1 MKLRKEPKIMTT
13 FSQDMFDKTVKV
25 LQEKL
30 GKDESK
36 EVKWAL
42 NYISSLNPELPQFV
56 IDWINRRGPS
66 CAYDTLINDSYL
78 PENDEKVRQ
87 WFFDFWQQVDNY
99 GYDPSWVVMKTISN
113 LVQFGAIIKEDD
125 LYYIRA
131 PKEWDEH
138 ETPYLVYGVGVVPD
152 VYGLTMHYQDAT
164 KFTQAEAERTME
176 KLRIEWDLEKV
187 E

>member
-1 MKLRKEPKIMTT
+1 MTLNQKRLDKALKI
-13 FSQDMFDKTVKV
+13 

-30 GKDESK
+30 DEEESK
-36 EVKWAL
+36 ELQEVL
-42 NYISSLNPELPQFV
+42 NYLKSLKPELPKFV
-56 IDWINRRGPS
+56 IDWLKS
-66 CAYDTLINDSYL
+66 KDAVVAYNQLNSETALDDNG
-78 PENDEKVRQ
+78 EKVRQ
-87 WFFDFWQQVDNY
+87 WFWDFWKSTENY
-99 GYDPSWVVMKTISN
+99 IYFPSWVVIKIIVN
-113 LVQFGAIIKEDD
+113 LSQFGATVKEDD

-164 KFTQAEAERTME
+164 KFTEAEAERTME
-176 KLRIEWDLEKV
+176 KLRIDWDLEKV